1 MTGHDDREWFG
12 REPARP
18 DETAYLEEQQE
29 RHRPAPKPSP
39 DPVPAKSV
47 EAMTGNELAA
57 HMKARLLAMA
67 LTKEQ
72 LETIIGWREDIYSMV
87 MPSEADI
94 LMPLRAALEIHDAK
108 D

>member
-1 MTGHDDREWFG
+1 MTGWDDGMTLGEARDWLRERIEDG
-12 REPARP
+12 
-18 DETAYLEEQQE
+18 EECPCCRQF
-29 RHRPAPKPSP
+29 
-39 DPVPAKSV
+39 AKV
-47 EAMTGNELAA
+47 YRRRLYATMTGNELAA